1 MHSPLLL
8 GRGPAECICN
18 LQLQPSHS
26 DPQLPLWAGRL
37 QGAFAIWNCSRA
49 TYECTTSAAD
59 RPAIAAEIL
68 QLQPRFCNCSR
79 NSAIAAERCSA
90 AVPDCKCTLQALR
103 PREGWGSEWLGC
115 NFRLQMHSA
124 VSPPTRVLPCRFYPD
139 RPRTQRKAE
148 RSGLH
153 IVHLHSGIAGQPSLA
168 TPRAHRGVRITSS
181 RRVRFPAGNQTCKLA
196 HSSASSQVWL
206 EGGC

>member
-1 MHSPLLL
+1 MHSLLL
-8 GRGPAECICN
+8 GRRPAECICN

-26 DPQLPLWAGRL
+26 DPTSLGQGDCRVHLQSGVAAGP
-37 QGAFAIWNCSRA
+37 A
-49 TYECTTSAAD
+49 TNAAD

-90 AVPDCKCTLQALR
+90 AIPDCKCTLQALR

-124 VSPPTRVLPCRFYPD
+124 VSPPKLGFYPD
-139 RPRTQRKAE
+139 RPSAAESRAQRKGGSGGSPPGSPWAE
-148 RSGLH
+148 GLH
-153 IVHLHSGIAGQPSLA
+153 SAFAFWNCS
-168 TPRAHRGVRITSS
+168 RAYPTSS
-181 RRVRFPAGNQTCKLA
+181 RGV
-196 HSSASSQVWL
+196 
-206 EGGC
+206 